1 MRSGHRT
8 REEVTHNATT
18 ADASD
23 DGTVALY
30 RCDLCSIGDDQL
42 GRYAREQIRNR

>member
-1 MRSGHRT
+1 MPPLLMS
-8 REEVTHNATT
+8 
-18 ADASD
+18 ASD